1 MNNELLNYIFS
12 ECDFEYDRTRSNI
25 LSIDFPD
32 YEDVVDDYDMELN
45 KKDYN
50 QAIKTITD
58 AINKA
63 DYWYCNNEATDYIL
77 LDANVDFDVDTD
89 KISEDE
95 FWGII
100 EGYDSRNDI
109 DVYFINDGSDP
120 IFYAC
125 AEFTLENLLKYD
137 ELVKEAKKLE
147 KTLFKEGE

>member
-1 MNNELLNYIFS
+1 MNKDLLEYIFG
-12 ECDFEYDRTRSNI
+12 ECDFEYDRTRSQI

-58 AINKA
+58 AINNA
-63 DYWYCNNEATDYIL
+63 EYWYCNNEATDYIL
-77 LDANVDFDVDTD
+77 LDADVDFEIDTE

-137 ELVKEAKKLE
+137 ELVKEAEKLE

>member
-1 MNNELLNYIFS
+1 MNKDLLEYIFG
-12 ECDFEYDRTRSNI
+12 ECDFEYDRTRSQI

-58 AINKA
+58 AINNA
-63 DYWYCNNEATDYIL
+63 EYWYCNNEATDYIL
-77 LDANVDFDVDTD
+77 LHADVDFEIDTE

-137 ELVKEAKKLE
+137 ELVKEAEKLE

>member
-1 MNNELLNYIFS
+1 MNKDLLEYIFG
-12 ECDFEYDRTRSNI
+12 ECDFEYDRTRSQI

-58 AINKA
+58 AINNA
-63 DYWYCNNEATDYIL
+63 EYWYCNNEATDYIL
-77 LDANVDFDVDTD
+77 LHADVDFEIDTE

-137 ELVKEAKKLE
+137 ELVKEAEKLE
-147 KTLFKEGE
+147 KALFKEGE